1 MRFKRS
7 LLILIVLLLILSAI
21 PHPVEA
27 TRGLPNTAS
36 FGYGARLDMWG
47 EGVFQ
52 AMELASSMGLDWVA
66 VDVDWNKHW
75 PSLNQAADFSS
86 LDYVLQ
92 AARQKNIHVLLSLT
106 NPPAWALT
114 PSGPEPNY
122 TNALLQSILNVY
134 PDVIQAV
141 ELFPGVN
148 KTIHWGAT
156 PNPQSYLTM
165 LQTVRQGCD
174 ATGRLVYLVTTLEPT
189 LTASS
194 DAELDDRTFLES
206 LYSLGGSPYMA
217 IIGIRYLTVMG
228 TPMSDQSELYPMVLR
243 HYEEI
248 RDLMLN
254 HQHTNGMIWITSFH
268 WPTSGTPNPGEPLA
282 LPATPAQQSQWV
294 NQALQLMR
302 AQLFIGA
309 AFFSDLNPSTPAQT
323 TPSLLLP
330 TGGIHPAS
338 VTISQFSG
346 GSLTSTSW
354 SPPSSVLSTL
364 PASAI
369 PLPTTPPTYI
379 HFEGKP
385 RK

>member
-1 MRFKRS
+1 MRSRRFLQNLS
-7 LLILIVLLLILSAI
+7 VLLLILSVF
-21 PHPVEA
+21 PHQVNA

-47 EGVFQ
+47 EDVFL
-52 AMELASSMGLDWVA
+52 AMELASKMGLDWVA
-66 VDVDWNKHW
+66 VDVDWNRHW
-75 PSLNQAADFSS
+75 PSLSQAADFSA

-106 NPPAWALT
+106 NPPIWALT

-134 PDVIQAV
+134 PDVIQAI

-156 PNPQSYLTM
+156 PNPQAYLTM

-174 ATGRLVYLVTTLEPT
+174 TAGRLVYLVTTLEPIHT
-189 LTASS
+189 SS
-194 DAELDDRTFLES
+194 VDTSLDDRTFLES
-206 LYSLGGSPYMA
+206 LYTLGASPYMA
-217 IIGIRYLTVMG
+217 IIGVRYPTVMG
-228 TPMSDQSELYPMVLR
+228 TPMSEQSELYPLVLR

-254 HQHTNGMIWITSFH
+254 HQHANGMIWITAFS
-268 WPTSGTPNPGEPLA
+268 WPTSGTPNPAEPLA
-282 LPATPAQQSQWV
+282 LPTTAAHQSQWV

-309 AFFSDLNPSTPAQT
+309 AFFSNLNQSTPAQAIPT
-323 TPSLLLP
+323 LLLP
-330 TGGIHPAS
+330 GGGIHPAS

-346 GSLTSTSW
+346 GNLNSTSW
-354 SPPSSVLSTL
+354 LPPSNVSNTQSASVT
-364 PASAI
+364 PVA
-369 PLPTTPPTYI
+369 TTPPTYI